1 MQRHP
6 RSLLL
11 ALGALTAFGPLSLD
25 VYLPSLPQLGSDLGA
40 SESLTQFTL
49 SACMIGLA
57 LGQLLWGPI
66 SDRYGRRM
74 PLFIAI
80 TGFIVT
86 SLLCAVAPTIEVLIG
101 IRIVQG
107 LCGAAGMVIA
117 RAVVHDL
124 FSGAEAVAA
133 YSTLAAVLGITPVL
147 APLVGGGVALVSD
160 WRGVFVTLAVIGAL
174 LLAVAALAVPE
185 THAPDD
191 RTAGGIRND
200 LRGIGAALANGPF
213 MLAAA
218 TLGLA
223 SIALFSYLQMSP
235 FVLQQQYGLSPQ
247 GFALVFAANSVGIL
261 AAATLNRRLARRA
274 PAQRVVRWSLS
285 IAAAAAV
292 AVLLAGMLDSS
303 LPWLLVPLFVV
314 MSSHGINNPSLTA
327 LGLGHITR
335 SAGSASAVLG
345 TVSMLLGALVPP
357 LVSLFGVSAAVLGG
371 TMLAALVGAL
381 VLLAVAST
389 RGARSA

>member
-25 VYLPSLPQLGSDLGA
+25 VYLPSLPQLGSDLGT

-147 APLVGGGVALVSD
+147 APLVGGGIALVSD

-200 LRGIGAALANGPF
+200 FRGIGAALANGPF

-247 GFALVFAANSVGIL
+247 GFALVFAANSVGVL

-285 IAAAAAV
+285 IAAAAAI

-327 LGLGHITR
+327 LGLGEITR

-381 VLLAVAST
+381 VLLAVASA
-389 RGARSA
+389 RGARNA

>member
-147 APLVGGGVALVSD
+147 APLVGGGIALVSD

-200 LRGIGAALANGPF
+200 FRGIGAALTNGPF

-261 AAATLNRRLARRA
+261 AAATLNRRLAHRA

-285 IAAAAAV
+285 IAAAAAI

-327 LGLGHITR
+327 LGLGQITR

-381 VLLAVAST
+381 VLLAVASA
-389 RGARSA
+389 RGARNA

>member
-40 SESLTQFTL
+40 SESLAQFTL

-147 APLVGGGVALVSD
+147 APLVGGGIALVSD

-285 IAAAAAV
+285 IAAAAAI
-292 AVLLAGMLDSS
+292 AVLLAGILDSS

-327 LGLGHITR
+327 LGLGQITR

-381 VLLAVAST
+381 VLLAVASA
-389 RGARSA
+389 RGARNA

>member
-147 APLVGGGVALVSD
+147 APLVGGGIALVSD

-200 LRGIGAALANGPF
+200 FRGIGAALTNGPF

-285 IAAAAAV
+285 IAAAAAI

-327 LGLGHITR
+327 LGLGQITR

-381 VLLAVAST
+381 VLLAVASA
-389 RGARSA
+389 RGARNA

>member
-25 VYLPSLPQLGSDLGA
+25 VYLPSLPQLGSDLDA

-86 SLLCAVAPTIEVLIG
+86 SLLCAAAPTIEVLIG

-285 IAAAAAV
+285 IAAAAAI
-292 AVLLAGMLDSS
+292 AVLLAGILDSS

-327 LGLGHITR
+327 LGLGQITR

-381 VLLAVAST
+381 VLLAVASARGT
-389 RGARSA
+389 RNA

>member
-147 APLVGGGVALVSD
+147 APLVGGGIALVSD

-200 LRGIGAALANGPF
+200 FRGIGAALTNGPF

-285 IAAAAAV
+285 IAAAAAI

-303 LPWLLVPLFVV
+303 QPWLLVPLFVV

-327 LGLGHITR
+327 LGLGQITR

-381 VLLAVAST
+381 VLLAVASA
-389 RGARSA
+389 RGARNA

>member
-1 MQRHP
+1 M
-6 RSLLL
+6 LL

-147 APLVGGGVALVSD
+147 APLVGGGIALVSD

-200 LRGIGAALANGPF
+200 FRGIGAALTNGPF

-285 IAAAAAV
+285 IAAAAAI

-327 LGLGHITR
+327 LGLGQITR

-381 VLLAVAST
+381 VLLAVASA
-389 RGARSA
+389 RGARNA

>member
-147 APLVGGGVALVSD
+147 APLVGGGIALVSD

-200 LRGIGAALANGPF
+200 FRGIGAALTNGPF

-285 IAAAAAV
+285 IAAAAAI
-292 AVLLAGMLDSS
+292 AVLLAGILDSS

-327 LGLGHITR
+327 LGLGQITR

-381 VLLAVAST
+381 VLLAVASA
-389 RGARSA
+389 RGARNA